1 MNIRNQNDILTDAS
15 ALGPTQMGRKLKTIT
30 TYTEPGLPK
39 PPAGWNRKLGIYD
52 TESAELAGPDAREGE
67 Q

>member
-1 MNIRNQNDILTDAS
+1 MIRNENDINTADAY
-15 ALGPTQMGRKLKTIT
+15 LGPTQMGRKLKTIT

-52 TESAELAGPDAREGE
+52 TESAELSGPDTREGE